1 MLDRPR
7 SELAESLRRED
18 STPYHQYR
26 AVGGKSVNVPRR
38 PLEGDRGGQP
48 GDAAEDRPRRAFAT
62 STIDRL
68 NADLKEAMKA
78 RDAERT
84 STLRMAI
91 SALKYRTI
99 ERNAQLSEDEQIDVL
114 RKQVKQRDD
123 SIDEFKKAGRDDLV
137 AKESRERE
145 ILQTYL
151 PARMSGDALQSA
163 VKNALAPL
171 GADAK
176 FGDAMKAAMA
186 ALKDQADGKAIQEAV
201 KAELA
206 ARASS

>member
-1 MLDRPR
+1 MVSGGPKTAIVLGFGTWADNLAGPR
-7 SELAESLRRED
+7 KCGVRREF
-18 STPYHQYR
+18 T
-26 AVGGKSVNVPRR
+26 
-38 PLEGDRGGQP
+38 
-48 GDAAEDRPRRAFAT
+48 T

-68 NADLKEAMKA
+68 NADLKDAMKA

-91 SALKYRTI
+91 SAMKYRTI
-99 ERNAQLSEDEQIDVL
+99 ERNTQLSDEEQIEVL

-123 SIDEFKKAGRDDLV
+123 SIEEFTKAGREDLA

-145 ILQTYL
+145 ILESYL
-151 PARMSGDALQSA
+151 PARMSGDALRAA
-163 VKNALAPL
+163 VREAIGGL

-186 ALKDQADGKAIQEAV
+186 ALKDKADGKAIQEAV
-201 KAELA
+201 KAEIA
-206 ARASS
+206 AKGSA